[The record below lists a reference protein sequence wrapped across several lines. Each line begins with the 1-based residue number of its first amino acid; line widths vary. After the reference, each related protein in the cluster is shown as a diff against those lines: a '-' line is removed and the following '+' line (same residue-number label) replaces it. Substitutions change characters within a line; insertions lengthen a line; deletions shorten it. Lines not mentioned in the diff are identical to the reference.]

1 VPPEAGEADE
11 LPLAPKDR
19 DGMMRGKSISR
30 KTSTHRAF
38 ALLAALAVSLLLGMR
53 GEAQSQVYG
62 AVGGAVTD
70 SQGGGVVDAV
80 VSARNLATNAV
91 ASAKADSS
99 GRYLIINLQPGNYE
113 LTVNVS
119 SFSPYTQQVVAEV
132 GVVTTAD
139 IVLGLAGQT
148 QTVTV
153 SGEAPTVDTEQSTF
167 ATNFNSVALENLP
180 INARRWSYFAL
191 LTPGAV
197 PDGTFGDI
205 SFRGV
210 GYIFDNNTVDGTANT
225 QAFFAEEVGRTRMAY
240 STSLNSVQEFQ
251 VTTSN
256 YSAEYG
262 RAVGGVVNAITKSG
276 SNEIHGDVFYFNRD
290 NTIGGAFT
298 PFATGAV
305 LQPSGLYA
313 SVPIKPLDIRQ
324 QMGGD
329 AGGRIIKD
337 RLFWYFNFDDQVHHF
352 PVTNIPSTPNNF
364 FLPITVAA
372 PASCA
377 NATLSGSAAP
387 KSLTT
392 GQILECRGFTQAQVN
407 SALAFLDSTTGTS
420 PRTGDQTLFFPKL
433 DWKPTDRDTITVSY
447 NRARWTSPFGVQT
460 GSVVARSIDSNGND
474 YVHDDRAIASW
485 TTSIGTSL
493 TNEARFSYSRDNEF
507 EFTTPALPGEPVS
520 SLTGLSPQV
529 DINSCGFSGVTTETP
544 TSVALPCG
552 WIFGAPSYLQRPA
565 FPNEQR
571 YQVAD
576 NFGISK
582 GRHLIKLGFDVS
594 HVSDDLNSYASGDQL
609 GEFSYTFLQDFMSDY
624 ITQANGL
631 GGACTSTSAGTTFQ
645 IPCYNDYF
653 QTFGPLA
660 FNVSTVETAF
670 FVQDDWH
677 TTRRLTVNAGLRF
690 DHEGLPSPVVPNPAI
705 PQTVVFPSDHKE
717 WAPRFGFAWDVFGN
731 GKTVLRGGYGMFYG
745 RITNEQIYEQLTL
758 TGSPSGQINP
768 TIFPTTGSAN
778 STGTPTPS
786 EPIYPNILP
795 PSAFGVGK
803 PNIVYFPADMRLPG
817 AEEFDLVAEHQ
828 IAPNTL
834 VSVSYIGSIGRFLP
848 IGIDTNLP
856 AATSL
861 AYTVSGGPLNGRTVT
876 EPFFAGARP
885 NPNYQQMV
893 MFCSCV
899 TSHYNGLV
907 GQFNRRISNGL
918 QFNLSYT
925 YASATDDGASS
936 AAITSN
942 TPVNPG
948 DLSLEE
954 GRSYLEVR
962 HRFVGT
968 VVWQPPYFAKSEN
981 AFARTALSGWTIS
994 LNEVAQSGLPY
1005 TAVISGNAPSGLGAA
1020 VSAGGPTGGKT
1031 STRAVFVPKNGY
1043 TLPATVNTD
1052 MRIARSFP
1060 IYERLRL
1067 ELTVEAFNLF
1077 NHVNYNS
1084 AVTTAYTTGG
1094 TAAAPT
1100 LTYSTG
1106 TSGFGALTAANNS
1119 VFIGARQLQFGAKFS
1134 F

>member
-1 VPPEAGEADE
+1 M
-11 LPLAPKDR
+11 KD
-19 DGMMRGKSISR
+19 KSIDR
-30 KTSTHRAF
+30 WTRMQRTFAF
-38 ALLAALAVSLLLGMR
+38 LAAVTVSLLLAAR
-53 GEAQSQVYG
+53 GEAQSQVFG
-62 AVGGAVTD
+62 AVGGAITD
-70 SQGGGVVDAV
+70 SQGGVVVGAA

-91 ASAKADSS
+91 TSGKADSS
-99 GRYLIINLQPGNYE
+99 GRYLIINLQPGKYE
-113 LTVNVS
+113 LTVNAS
-119 SFSPYTQQVVAEV
+119 SFSPYRQEVVVEV

-139 IVLGLAGQT
+139 ITLGVAGQKESV
-148 QTVTV
+148 TVT
-153 SGEAPTVDTEQSTF
+153 GEAPTVDTEQSTF
-167 ATNFNSVALENLP
+167 ATNFNNTALENLP

-329 AGGRIIKD
+329 AGGRIIRNK
-337 RLFWYFNFDDQVHHF
+337 LFWYFNFDDQVHHF
-352 PVTNIPSTPNNF
+352 PATNIPTSPNNF

-372 PASCA
+372 PASCT
-377 NATLSGSAAP
+377 NATHSGSGAP
-387 KSLTT
+387 KTLTT
-392 GQILECRGFTQAQVN
+392 GQILDCRGFTQAEVN

-485 TTSIGTSL
+485 TTSIGNSL
-493 TNEARFSYSRDNEF
+493 TNEARFSYSRDYEF
-507 EFTTPALPGEPVS
+507 EFTTPSLPGEPVS

-529 DINSCGFSGVTTETP
+529 DINSCGFSGGATP
-544 TSVALPCG
+544 TSQPCG
-552 WIFGAPSYLQRPA
+552 WTIGAPYYLERPA
-565 FPNEQR
+565 YPNEQR

-576 NFGISK
+576 TFGISK
-582 GRHLIKLGFDVS
+582 GRNLIKVGFDVS
-594 HVSDDLNSYASGDQL
+594 HVSDYLESYASGDQL
-609 GEFSYTFLQDFMSDY
+609 GEFSYTYLQDFLSDY
-624 ITQANGL
+624 MTEANNIGN
-631 GGACTSTSAGTTFQ
+631 GGACQTTNAGTTYQ

-660 FNVSTVETAF
+660 FNVATVESAF

-677 TTRRLTVNAGLRF
+677 ATRRLTINAGLRF
-690 DHEGLPSPVVPNPAI
+690 DHEGLPSPVVPNAAI
-705 PQTVVFPSDHKE
+705 PQTVTFPSEHKE

-731 GKTVLRGGYGMFYG
+731 GKTALRGGYGVFYG
-745 RITNEQIYEQLTL
+745 RITNEQIYEELTL
-758 TGSPSGQINP
+758 TGSANGQLSP
-768 TIFPTTGSAN
+768 TIFPTTGTSN
-778 STGTPTPS
+778 STGTPTPG

-795 PSAFGVGK
+795 TYNASVGK
-803 PNIVYFPADMRLPG
+803 PNIVYFPNDLRLPG

-856 AATSL
+856 AATSIS
-861 AYTVSGGPLNGRTVT
+861 YTVSGGPLNGQLVT

-936 AAITSN
+936 SAAITSN
-942 TPVNPG
+942 TPVNPSS
-948 DLSLEE
+948 LALEE

-962 HRFVGT
+962 NRFVGT

-981 AFARTALSGWTIS
+981 AFARGALSGWTVS
-994 LNEVAQSGLPY
+994 LNQVAESGLPY
-1005 TAVISGNAPSGLGAA
+1005 TAVISGNAPSGLGAT

-1052 MRIARSFP
+1052 MRIARSFH
-1060 IYERLRL
+1060 IYERSRL

-1077 NHVNYNS
+1077 NHVDYTS

>member
-1 VPPEAGEADE
+1 MRHKSIRVEARAW
-11 LPLAPKDR
+11 
-19 DGMMRGKSISR
+19 MRG
-30 KTSTHRAF
+30 AF
-38 ALLAALAVSLLLGMR
+38 VLLAILMSMVFVAR
-53 GEAQSQVYG
+53 GASQSQVFG
-62 AVGGAVTD
+62 AVGGVITD
-70 SQGGGVVDAV
+70 PQGGVVVDAV
-80 VSARNLATNAV
+80 VSARSLATNGAV
-91 ASAKADSS
+91 TGKADSS

-113 LTVNVS
+113 LTVNVA
-119 SFSPYTQQVVAEV
+119 SFAPYKAEVVVQV

-148 QTVTV
+148 SSVTVT
-153 SGEAPTVDTEQSTF
+153 GEALTVDTEQSTF
-167 ATNFNSVALENLP
+167 ATNFNSVDLENLP
-180 INARRWSYFAL
+180 INSRRSYFAL
-191 LTPGAV
+191 STPGAV
-197 PDGTFGDI
+197 QDGTFGDI

-276 SNEIHGDVFYFNRD
+276 SNELHGDLFYFNRD

-324 QMGGD
+324 QLGGD
-329 AGGRIIKD
+329 AGGRIIKNK
-337 RLFWYFNFDDQVHHF
+337 LFWYFNFDDQIHHF
-352 PVTNIPSTPNNF
+352 PATNIPTTPNNF
-364 FLPITVAA
+364 FLPINVTMPTACTGTS
-372 PASCA
+372 PSKF
-377 NATLSGSAAP
+377 NAFSSGSGAG
-387 KSLTT
+387 SFLSE
-392 GQILECRGFTQAQVN
+392 GQVLACRGFTQAQVN

-433 DWKPTDRDTITVSY
+433 DWKPTDRDTITLSY

-485 TTSIGTSL
+485 TTVIGSSL
-493 TNEARFSYSRDNEF
+493 TNEARFSYSRDYEF
-507 EFTTPALPGEPVS
+507 EFTTPSLPGEPVS

-529 DINSCGFSGVTTETP
+529 DINSCGFSGITP
-544 TSVALPCG
+544 TQTTSVAQPCG
-552 WIFGAPSYLQRPA
+552 WTIGAPYYLQRPA
-565 FPNEQR
+565 YPNEQR

-576 NFGISK
+576 TFGISK
-582 GRHLIKLGFDVS
+582 GRHLIKVGFDVA

-609 GEFSYTFLQDFMSDY
+609 GEFSYTYLQDFISDY
-624 ITQANGL
+624 LTQANSL
-631 GGACTSTSAGTTFQ
+631 PGACQSTSAGTTFQ

-653 QTFGPLA
+653 QTFGPTA
-660 FNVSTVETAF
+660 FNVSTLESAF

-677 TTRRLTVNAGLRF
+677 ATRRLTINAGLRF
-690 DHEGLPSPVVPNPAI
+690 DHEALPSPVVPNSTI
-705 PQTVVFPSDHKE
+705 PQTVTFPSEHKD
-717 WAPRFGFAWDVFGN
+717 WAPRVGFAWDVFGN
-731 GKTVLRGGYGMFYG
+731 GKTSLRGGYGMFYG
-745 RITNEQIYEQLTL
+745 RITNEQIYEELTL
-758 TGSPSGQINP
+758 TGSASGQLSP
-768 TIFPTTGSAN
+768 TIFPTTGSSN
-778 STGTPTPS
+778 STGTPTPG

-795 PSAFGVGK
+795 TFNASVGK
-803 PNIVYFPADMRLPG
+803 PNIVYFPNDLRLPG
-817 AEEFDLVAEHQ
+817 AEEFDVVAERE
-828 IAPNTL
+828 ISRNTL
-834 VSVSYIGSIGRFLP
+834 VSLSYIGSIGRFLP

-861 AYTVSGGPLNGRTVT
+861 TYTVSGGPLNGQTVT
-876 EPFFAGARP
+876 EPFFTGGHP
-885 NPNYQQMV
+885 NPNYTHIV
-893 MFCSCV
+893 MYCSCV

-907 GQFNRRISNGL
+907 GQFNHRLTDGL

-925 YASATDDGASS
+925 YASASDDGASS
-936 AAITSN
+936 SAALTSN
-942 TPVNPG
+942 GPVNPG
-948 DLSLEE
+948 DLAAEE

-981 AFARTALSGWTIS
+981 AFARGALSGWTVS
-994 LNEVAQSGLPY
+994 LNEIAESGLPY
-1005 TAVISGNAPSGLGAA
+1005 TPSISGNEPSGLGATI
-1020 VSAGGPTGGKT
+1020 SAGGPTGGAT
-1031 STRAVFVPKNGY
+1031 SSRAFFVPKNGF

-1052 MRIARSFP
+1052 MRLARSFH
-1060 IYERLRL
+1060 IYERTRL
-1067 ELTVEAFNLF
+1067 EFTVEAFNLF
-1077 NHVNYNS
+1077 NHVDYNS
-1084 AVTTAYTTGG
+1084 ASTALYTIGG

-1100 LTYSTG
+1100 LTYNTA
-1106 TSGFGALTAANNS
+1106 FGSLLSANNS